1 MKYSTE
7 ILINK
12 SRPEIIKTFEDST
25 LLPHWQRGL
34 KRSRVISGE
43 DGEVGSKRKLYIT
56 MEGQSIKMTETI
68 IKKNLPE
75 EWHGKYT
82 SKGMESIQKNYFE
95 AIDKNQTKW
104 TSYSE
109 FKFSGFMKLVSK
121 LLPDIFKKR
130 SLLVQQDFKA
140 FIEDGKSVK
149 TN

>member
-1 MKYSTE
+1 MKYTTE
-7 ILINK
+7 IIINK
-12 SRPEIIKTFEDST
+12 PRDLIIETFENSS

-34 KRSRVISGE
+34 KRSRVVSGK
-43 DGEVGSKRKLYIT
+43 DGEVGSKRKLYIA

-82 SKGMESIQKNYFE
+82 SKGMESIQQNFFE
-95 AIDKNQTKW
+95 ALSDNQTKW
-104 TSYSE
+104 TSHSE
-109 FKFSGFMKLVSK
+109 FKFSGFMKLISK

-130 SLLVQQDFKA
+130 SVLVQQDFKA

>member
-95 AIDKNQTKW
+95 AIDENQTKW

>member
-1 MKYSTE
+1 MKYSTT
-7 ILINK
+7 IIINK
-12 SRPEIIKTFEDST
+12 PIKEIIEAFEDPD

-34 KRSRVISGE
+34 KRSRVISGKN
-43 DGEVGSKRKLYIT
+43 GEVGSKRKLYIN

-68 IKKNLPE
+68 LKKDLPE
-75 EWHGKYT
+75 EWHGKYS

-95 AIDKNQTKW
+95 SLSKNQTKW

-121 LLPDIFKKR
+121 ILPDIFKKR
-130 SLLVQQDFKA
+130 SILVQQDFKA

>member
-1 MKYSTE
+1 MKYTTE
-7 ILINK
+7 IIINK
-12 SRPEIIKTFEDST
+12 PRDLIIETFENSS

-34 KRSRVISGE
+34 KRSRVVSGK

-82 SKGMESIQKNYFE
+82 SKGMESIQQNFFE
-95 AIDKNQTKW
+95 ALSDTQTRW
-104 TSYSE
+104 TSHSE
-109 FKFSGFMKLVSK
+109 FKFSGFMKLISK

-130 SLLVQQDFKA
+130 SVLVQQDFKA

>member
-12 SRPEIIKTFEDST
+12 SRPEIIKAFEDST

-95 AIDKNQTKW
+95 AIDENQTKW

>member
-1 MKYSTE
+1 MKYTTE
-7 ILINK
+7 IIINK
-12 SRPEIIKTFEDST
+12 PREDIIKVFEDSS

-34 KRSRVISGE
+34 KRSRVICGK

-68 IKKNLPE
+68 TKKNLPE
-75 EWHGKYT
+75 EWHGIYT
-82 SKGMESIQKNYFE
+82 SNGMESTQKNYFE
-95 AIDKNQTKW
+95 AINDHQTKW

-109 FKFSGFMKLVSK
+109 FKFSGFMKLISK

-130 SLLVQQDFKA
+130 SILVQQDFKT
-140 FIEDGKSVK
+140 FVEEGKSVK

>member
-7 ILINK
+7 IIINK
-12 SRPEIIKTFEDST
+12 PRKEIIKVFEDSS
-25 LLPHWQRGL
+25 LLPNWQRGL
-34 KRSRVISGE
+34 KRSRVLSGE
-43 DGEVGSKRKLYIT
+43 EGEVGSKRKLYIT

-68 IKKNLPE
+68 TKKNLPE
-75 EWHGKYT
+75 EWHGEYT
-82 SKGMESIQKNYFE
+82 SKGMKSIQKNYFE
-95 AIDKNQTKW
+95 ALGDHQTKW

-109 FKFSGFMKLVSK
+109 FKFSGFMILISK

-130 SLLVQQDFKA
+130 SILVQEDFKA

>member
-7 ILINK
+7 I
-12 SRPEIIKTFEDST
+12 IIDQPRGKIIEVFEDPS

-34 KRSRVISGE
+34 KRSRVVSGTE
-43 DGEVGSKRKLYIT
+43 GEVGSKRKLYIT

-82 SKGMESIQKNYFE
+82 SKGMKSLQQNYFE
-95 AIDKNQTKW
+95 ALSDHQTKW

-109 FKFSGFMKLVSK
+109 FEFSGFMKLISK

-130 SLLVQQDFKA
+130 SILVQQDFKA

>member
-1 MKYSTE
+1 MKYTTE
-7 ILINK
+7 IIINK
-12 SRPEIIKTFEDST
+12 PRDLIIETFENSS

-34 KRSRVISGE
+34 KRSRVVSGK

-82 SKGMESIQKNYFE
+82 SKGMESIQQNFFE
-95 AIDKNQTKW
+95 ALSDNQTKW
-104 TSYSE
+104 TSHSE
-109 FKFSGFMKLVSK
+109 FKFSGFMKLISK

-130 SLLVQQDFKA
+130 SVLVQQDFKA

>member
-1 MKYSTE
+1 MKYITE
-7 ILINK
+7 VIIDK
-12 SRPEIIKTFEDST
+12 PRQEIIDAFENPD

-43 DGEVGSKRKLYIT
+43 NGEVGTKRKLYIT

-68 IKKNLPE
+68 LKKDLPN
-75 EWHGKYT
+75 EWHGRYT
-82 SKGMESIQKNYFE
+82 SKGMESTQKNYFE
-95 AIDKNQTKW
+95 AINENQTKW

-109 FKFSGFMKLVSK
+109 FKFSGFMVLVSK

-130 SLLVQQDFKA
+130 SKVVQQDFKA
-140 FIEDGKSVK
+140 FIEEGKSVK